1 MERNYNLEVIKTGF
15 LKKRSKIFKFWNSR
29 FCILTETYFF
39 TYQGIEKNSECTN
52 SIALSAI
59 INVKNTENDYI
70 NSFSIQTNN
79 SILYFIAENNEIR
92 NDWVNI
98 INKTIINLCK

>member
-39 TYQGIEKNSECTN
+39 TYKGIEKNSECTN

-59 INVKNTENDYI
+59 INVKNTEND
-70 NSFSIQTNN
+70 
-79 SILYFIAENNEIR
+79 EIR